1 MKRCGGIFR
10 VFLIALIFLMLPF
23 IIQGEDLLVFPGVRV
38 EGMELGGKN
47 QAEVFKVF
55 ESIDEKVGKR
65 SINFVIDDVSG
76 DLPGKITTT
85 YQEIGIV
92 LDKDKM
98 WQDAVAVGRDGN
110 WWTNILMKWQAKRKG
125 YVISLR
131 LYIDEER
138 AEKFLREKTKPW
150 YREAKDAALQTTEDD
165 KVMIIP
171 HEYGRGVDWD
181 AAMRYLQ
188 EEISYRPGLPL
199 GVTLHLTSIEPKRL
213 TEDVEKYQITELLS
227 GFTTVFN
234 QNEKNR
240 TQNIRIAA
248 NSIDGCLIE
257 PGGIFSFNEVVGPR
271 TEEAGYSDAKIFV
284 QNEVVPGIGGGVCQV
299 SSTVYIA
306 ALKAEQEIVERYP
319 HSKTVSYATPG
330 LDATVVYGY
339 RDVKFRNNTEGH
351 LLIKCH
357 VEKNRLMVKI
367 YGKEKKR
374 EGTVEIKSRRVSEI
388 QPDTIFLEDPDV
400 PQGEYILARQ
410 GEAGLIV
417 VVERFYYDKSG
428 SLIMK
433 EFISRDSYPAVARI
447 IKVREGG

>member
-1 MKRCGGIFR
+1 MKRYGGIFK

-38 EGMELGGKN
+38 EGLELGGKN
-47 QAEVFKVF
+47 QAEAFKVF
-55 ESIDEKVGKR
+55 ESIDEKVGTR
-65 SINFVIDDVSG
+65 GINFVIEDVAG
-76 DLPGKITTT
+76 DLPEEITTR
-85 YQEIGIV
+85 YEEMGIT
-92 LDKDKM
+92 LDKEKM

-110 WWTNILMKWQAKRKG
+110 WWTNILMRWHAKRKG
-125 YVISLR
+125 YVLSLR
-131 LYIDEER
+131 LKIDEER
-138 AEKFLREKTKPW
+138 AEKFLQEKTKPW
-150 YREAKDAALQTTEDD
+150 YEEPRDASLEVTEDD
-165 KVMIIP
+165 KITIIP
-171 HEYGRGVDWD
+171 HEYGRGVDLD
-181 AAMRYLQ
+181 AAMRDLQ

-199 GVTLHLTSIEPKRL
+199 GVTLQLTPIEPKRL
-213 TEDVEKYQITELLS
+213 TEDVEKYQITELID

-240 TQNIRIAA
+240 TQNIHLAA
-248 NSIDGCLIE
+248 ECIDGYLIE
-257 PGGIFSFNEVVGPR
+257 PGGVFSFNEVVGPR
-271 TEEAGYSDAKIFV
+271 TKEAGYSDAKIFV

-299 SSTVYIA
+299 SSTIYIA
-306 ALKAEQEIVERYP
+306 ALKAELEIVERYP
-319 HSKTVSYATPG
+319 HSKTVSYLAPG

-374 EGTVEIKSRRVSEI
+374 EGTVEIKSRRVCEI

-428 SLIMK
+428 NLILK
-433 EFISRDSYPAVARI
+433 EFISRDSYPASARI
-447 IKVREGG
+447 IKVREGA